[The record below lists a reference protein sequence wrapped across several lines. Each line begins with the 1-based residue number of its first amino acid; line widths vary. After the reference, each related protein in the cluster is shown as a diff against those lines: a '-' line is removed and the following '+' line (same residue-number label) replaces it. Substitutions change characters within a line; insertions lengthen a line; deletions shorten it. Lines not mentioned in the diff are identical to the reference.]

1 MTSQKL
7 VKIQVEEDEKYI
19 RLNFELTK
27 NIYPTQLPEI
37 INEFPDVQGRKI
49 LLLSGRG
56 PIWLYCALIHKYA
69 HLVSAV
75 ATYDPK
81 IGGYVVVSSHA
92 LDVDVGEIIL
102 A

>member
-1 MTSQKL
+1 MSSENFVEIKTKEEERYI
-7 VKIQVEEDEKYI
+7 KIFF
-19 RLNFELTK
+19 RLK
-27 NIYPTQLPEI
+27 MNITPTQLENILKAFPE
-37 INEFPDVQGRKI
+37 VQGRKI
-49 LLLSGRG
+49 LLISGRG
-56 PIWLYCALIHKYA
+56 PIWLYCALVHKYA

-92 LDVDVGEIIL
+92 LDVDIGEIII